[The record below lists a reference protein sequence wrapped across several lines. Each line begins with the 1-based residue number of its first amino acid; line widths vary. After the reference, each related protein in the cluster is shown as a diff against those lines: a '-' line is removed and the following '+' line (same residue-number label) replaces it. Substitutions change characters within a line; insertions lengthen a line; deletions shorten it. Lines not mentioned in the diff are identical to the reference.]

1 MMQSLH
7 LLLVWLRLRSTQTL
21 LLLATPPSFT
31 PLMEATCIASQQW
44 QRVQCWMCLALHILI
59 LMAGIA
65 HTTVNF
71 HSPILQVAHC
81 LFTFDYTITLFV
93 TQMVGRN
100 AFYLIQNLN
109 YFFLFEISVDGVSVP
124 EEDREG
130 YAWLQEREKP
140 EDLTVDGAPYK
151 GPKIVGQ
158 WSHLC
163 WHWLM
168 MSSPCST
175 QLLFHFVS
183 CSCGSFPSSFFFF
196 FFFPPLKKL
205 FSCGTWGTRSFFSL
219 YSLCTYSEPKK
230 RKRNKEK
237 FTGKL
242 SMKVNWVNCQHH
254 LYTTGCLG
262 LFLSFYYTISNM
274 YLLLPLRAKKIYV

>member
-65 HTTVNF
+65 HTTLNF

-81 LFTFDYTITLFV
+81 LFTFDYTIALFV

-109 YFFLFEISVDGVSVP
+109 YLFLFEISVDGVSVP

-175 QLLFHFVS
+175 QTLVSFCILFLRFF
-183 CSCGSFPSSFFFF
+183 SFILFFLFFF
-196 FFFPPLKKL
+196 FFFPLKN
-205 FSCGTWGTRSFFSL
+205 FFPVGHEGLDPFFLSTVYVHTL
-219 YSLCTYSEPKK
+219 NQK
-230 RKRNKEK
+230 KEK
-237 FTGKL
+237 ETKRSSL
-242 SMKVNWVNCQHH
+242 ENWAWKWIELIVSIISIQ
-254 LYTTGCLG
+254 LG
-262 LFLSFYYTISNM
+262 VWDYSFPSIT
-274 YLLLPLRAKKIYV
+274 R

>member
-1 MMQSLH
+1 MEH
-7 LLLVWLRLRSTQTL
+7 LTKGQRL
-21 LLLATPPSFT
+21 
-31 PLMEATCIASQQW
+31 W
-44 QRVQCWMCLALHILI
+44 
-59 LMAGIA
+59 
-65 HTTVNF
+65 VN
-71 HSPILQVAHC
+71 
-81 LFTFDYTITLFV
+81 
-93 TQMVGRN
+93 
-100 AFYLIQNLN
+100 
-109 YFFLFEISVDGVSVP
+109 
-124 EEDREG
+124 
-130 YAWLQEREKP
+130 
-140 EDLTVDGAPYK
+140 DLTYVDTGWWCPVLAAPK
-151 GPKIVGQ
+151 L
-158 WSHLC
+158 W
-163 WHWLM
+163 
-168 MSSPCST
+168 
-175 QLLFHFVS
+175 FHFVS

-196 FFFPPLKKL
+196 FFFLFPLKKL